1 MLGEMLENVR
11 AKRPLIHSITNY
23 VTANDCANLL
33 LACGASPV
41 MACDENEVEDVTS
54 ICDGLS
60 INIGTLDHRKVTAM
74 LKAGQRAHAL
84 GHPVVLDPVG
94 AGSSRFRTET
104 ALTLLR
110 EAGCSVVRGN
120 ASEIRTL
127 ALGAG
132 ATKGVD
138 ADLADRITSENLDRM
153 AELVRRFAAET
164 KTVAAATGA
173 VDLVSDG
180 ERVFCIYNGHPMMSR
195 VTGTGCQLS
204 VLAAAYVTANP
215 ERKLEAAAAAVCALG
230 LCGEKAYERMGPADG
245 NASYRNYLI
254 DAVYRLTGEE
264 LESGARYEIR

>member
-23 VTANDCANLL
+23 VTANDCANVL

-41 MACDENEVEDVTS
+41 MADDENEVEDVTS
-54 ICDGLS
+54 ICSGLC
-60 INIGTLDHRKVTAM
+60 INLGTLDHRKVTAM
-74 LKAGQRAHAL
+74 LKAGKRAGEL
-84 GHPVVLDPVG
+84 GHPVILDPVG

-104 ALTLLR
+104 ARKLLG
-110 EAGCSVVRGN
+110 EIGCSVVRGN
-120 ASEIRTL
+120 VSEIRTL

-132 ATKGVD
+132 TTKGVD
-138 ADLADRITSENLDRM
+138 ADRADRVTSENLERLS
-153 AELVRRFAAET
+153 EVVKQFAAAA
-164 KTVAAATGA
+164 KTVAVATGA

-180 ERVFCIYNGHPMMSR
+180 DRVCRIYNGHSMMSS

-204 VLAAAYVTANP
+204 VLTAAYVAANP
-215 ERKLEAAAAAVCALG
+215 EHRLEAAAAAVCAMG
-230 LCGEKAYERMGPADG
+230 LCGEKAYERMEASDG